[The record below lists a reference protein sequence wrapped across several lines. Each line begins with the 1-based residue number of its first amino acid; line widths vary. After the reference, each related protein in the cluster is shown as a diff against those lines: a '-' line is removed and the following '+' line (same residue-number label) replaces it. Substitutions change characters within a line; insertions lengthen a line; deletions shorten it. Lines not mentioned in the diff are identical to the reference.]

1 MEEDYKS
8 YNKKPERRKSRLY
21 TTKIINN
28 LYEDMGMGFVVDAEP
43 FFPFDNELRNANVTF
58 EMTPEEEEEWF
69 KCSGDAEY
77 FIEKYCKFMT
87 DNGRRTVKLR
97 DYQKKIINAVTSEHY
112 DEGVDE
118 FVPNNREVVLLA
130 SRQVGKC
137 IFPLATCQ
145 VGNFNAD
152 MSNSKREYMIDI
164 FDKYKKRGGILHFI
178 KRCLLKIYSKL

>member
-97 DYQKKIINAVTSEHY
+97 DYQKRIINAVTSEHY

-137 IFPLATCQ
+137 CNSLTISKLQ
-145 VGNFNAD
+145 NKSD
-152 MSNSKREYMIDI
+152 LSNSKEYRFIDI
-164 FDKYKKRGGILHFI
+164 FDKYKKDGGILHFI

>member
-97 DYQKKIINAVTSEHY
+97 DYQKRIISSVTSEHY

-118 FVPNNREVVLLA
+118 FVPDNREILLLA

-137 IFPLATCQ
+137 CNSLTISKLQ
-145 VGNFNAD
+145 NKSD
-152 MSNSKREYMIDI
+152 LSNSKEYRFIDI
-164 FDKYKKRGGILHFI
+164 FDKYKKRRGILHFI